1 MALILLTGAVPGALQ
16 IVCEAVLVATV
27 DVLISHALAL

>member
-16 IVCEAVLVATV
+16 IVWEAVFVATV